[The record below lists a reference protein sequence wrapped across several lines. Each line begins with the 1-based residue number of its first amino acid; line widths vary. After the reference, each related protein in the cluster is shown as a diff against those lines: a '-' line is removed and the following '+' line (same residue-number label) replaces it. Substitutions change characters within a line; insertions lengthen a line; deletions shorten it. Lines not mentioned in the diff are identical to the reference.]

1 MSTCVAPQSW
11 VRASHPSRRPC
22 ARFLGPW
29 EEKKGKPPSDHH
41 TPATATA
48 LLRAEVA
55 VNFKKSQQ
63 ISGEISVGS
72 PRERIAS
79 DRRLRTPRRRLVRKS
94 IRFVHAL
101 SWVLLVSTVRAGPRG
116 ALETSVPLAGGVRDP
131 AAPVLGF
138 LACKLVKSSWA
149 FLPHFMVVAHR
160 KKENEM
166 KPSRR

>member
-1 MSTCVAPQSW
+1 MR
-11 VRASHPSRRPC
+11 RATIMGAC
-22 ARFLGPW
+22 F
-29 EEKKGKPPSDHH
+29 PPV
-41 TPATATA
+41 TPAMCSLSRTLGRKKKENPLAIITPLPPPPRHSSA
-48 LLRAEVA
+48 RRGW
-55 VNFKKSQQ
+55 VNIKKSQQ